1 MTQLAQVQGKVEYR
15 AGDGPLL
22 RVPPGEV
29 EIDVGQGDVTL
40 SWGNEATRQSAAIP
54 AADFARYL
62 AARAIV
68 VERG

>member
-1 MTQLAQVQGKVEYR
+1 MTQLAHVQGKVEYR

-22 RVPPGEV
+22 RVPPGDV

-40 SWGNEATRQSAAIP
+40 SWGNDETRQSAAIP

-62 AARAIV
+62 KARAIV
-68 VERG
+68 VDRG